1 MALFRCTATGVQA
14 DGRQWSLR
22 THFASSS
29 TTGQVEIDWLAQV
42 TSAWTNGTHGI
53 ETLFPT
59 ATTLQTT
66 KTEKLQVFT
75 VGTVDKLRAIEFGLD
90 NPALAGT
97 SSNAALP
104 DQNATLV
111 SLLTGLPG
119 KENRGRFRLPAID
132 ETLVTTGVIGTTP
145 ATRVSTACN
154 ALRTG
159 MGAAG
164 HTMVVVTYKV
174 TKIGTPVG
182 SNRPITACETD
193 RVVRTLRGRVKSKKA
208 IYV

>member
-1 MALFRCTATGVQA
+1 MALFRCTASGVQG
-14 DGRQWSLR
+14 DGRPWSLR
-22 THFASSS
+22 THFASSL

-42 TSAWTNGTHGI
+42 TSAWTNGSHGI
-53 ETLFPT
+53 ETLFPV
-59 ATTLQTT
+59 ATTIQTT

-75 VGTVDKLRAIEFGLD
+75 VSGVDKLRAVEFGLD
-90 NPALAGT
+90 NPALPGT
-97 SSNAALP
+97 SANAALP

-132 ETLVTTGVIGTTP
+132 ETLVTLGVIDSTP
-145 ATRVSTACN
+145 ATRVSTSMN

-159 MGAAG
+159 MNGAG
-164 HTMVVVTYKV
+164 HTMVIVTYVK

-182 SNRPITACETD
+182 ANRPVTACETD
-193 RVVRTLRGRVKSKKA
+193 RVVRTLRGRVRSEKA